1 VVRVAGSGAGWR
13 VPVYV
18 RTSSHSV
25 EGRCAQVSF
34 GDRRGPWSQWRRVGA
49 EERIRCR
56 TTLKNT
62 VFSLLLQ
69 SCCTVLFIPRKHCSA
84 VP

>member
-34 GDRRGPWSQWRRVGA
+34 GGWGQARALESV
-49 EERIRCR
+49 EESGR
-56 TTLKNT
+56 
-62 VFSLLLQ
+62 
-69 SCCTVLFIPRKHCSA
+69 
-84 VP
+84 